1 MSSFPSQDGM
11 QRPGFR
17 VPGRLIIGVII
28 ALVAVVGYYAK
39 KQTNAVTGQKQAIS
53 WTIPQEIAL
62 GMNSAPQMAA
72 EFGGESTNKE
82 LRQKVEDI
90 GARIVGS
97 LPATAKNTDG
107 TQVYPYTYHVLA
119 DQKTVNAFALPGGQI
134 FITEA
139 LLRLLE
145 TDGQLAG
152 VLGHETGHVLGRHSA
167 AQAAKSELMQ
177 GLVGATAVAASGGRD
192 GGQMAQQASAMV
204 ANMLTLKYGRGDE
217 LQADE
222 LGLKFMYLAGYDPR
236 SMIGVMKIL
245 EKASGGSG
253 STKSEFSSTHPN
265 PGHRI
270 EEIEAKLKE
279 MFPPEKFPGGVP
291 EGLKK

>member
-1 MSSFPSQDGM
+1 MSSYPSQGGVQRSGM
-11 QRPGFR
+11 RIPIR
-17 VPGRLIIGVII
+17 IVIGVII
-28 ALVAVVGYYAK
+28 AIVALVSYFGK
-39 KQTNAVTGQKQAIS
+39 MQTNKVTGKNQAIP

-62 GMNSAPQMAA
+62 GMNSAPRMAA
-72 EFGGESTNKE
+72 EFGGESTDKKY
-82 LRQKVEDI
+82 RQMVEDV

-97 LPATAKNTDG
+97 LPPEAKNTDG
-107 TQVYPYTYHVLA
+107 TQVYPYAYHVLA

-139 LLRLLE
+139 LLKRLE
-145 TDGQLAG
+145 TEGQLAG

-167 AQAAKSELMQ
+167 QQEGNRELLS
-177 GLVGATAVAASGGRD
+177 GVVVATTVAASGGRD
-192 GGQMAQQASAMV
+192 GGQMAQAASAMV

-236 SMIGVMKIL
+236 SMVDVMKIL
-245 EKASGGSG
+245 EQASGGSG
-253 STKSEFSSTHPN
+253 SSKPEFTATHPN

-270 EEIEAKLKE
+270 EEINAKLKT
-279 MFPPEKFPGGVP
+279 MFPNGVP